1 MYQAAMP
8 KKTLR
13 ALAAVRTSKA
23 RRNLLRL
30 DHAQEFMADVFGE
43 NLHAKR
49 VLSLSNGLA
58 GVLQAAV
65 LSVHAIGMA
74 YAKLNR
80 SAPKHGIKQVDRM
93 LSNGGLA
100 VSELQRQW
108 CLFVLG
114 DQRED
119 VVIALDWTDFDD
131 DDHTTLCAYLVTNH
145 GRATPLAWRTIKKS
159 ELEGQRT
166 AAEHDMVER
175 LDGWFP
181 TKIQVTLL
189 ADRGF
194 GDQKLYGLLQFLNW
208 DYVIRFRGNILV
220 ESAEGETRM
229 AAEC

>member
-1 MYQAAMP
+1 M
-8 KKTLR
+8 R
-13 ALAAVRTSKA
+13 
-23 RRNLLRL
+23 
-30 DHAQEFMADVFGE
+30 GC
-43 NLHAKR
+43 
-49 VLSLSNGLA
+49 LS
-58 GVLQAAV
+58 
-65 LSVHAIGMA
+65 
-74 YAKLNR
+74 
-80 SAPKHGIKQVDRM
+80 
-93 LSNGGLA
+93 SNGGLA